1 MLKIFIGY
9 DSREV
14 VAYHTCV
21 QSILDKTSELPC
33 FVPLKKELI
42 KDYPTKDNK
51 VGSTEFSYTR
61 FLVPYLSNYE
71 GYSLYL
77 DCDFIV
83 DFDISYL
90 VEKYPLDNYT
100 CRVVKHSYV
109 PRNDKKFLKNDQI
122 FYSRKNWSS
131 FIIFNNEKCKILTP
145 EYVNSSSG
153 IDLHQFSW
161 VSDKDIGSLPKSYN
175 YLVGENNDFILD
187 KPKAIHFTN
196 GGPWFEEYSECDFSK
211 LWFFYKKR
219 INYADN

>member
-1 MLKIFIGY
+1 MF
-9 DSREV
+9 
-14 VAYHTCV
+14 
-21 QSILDKTSELPC
+21 QILIL
-33 FVPLKKELI
+33 
-42 KDYPTKDNK
+42 
-51 VGSTEFSYTR
+51 GSTEFSYTR

-100 CRVVKHSYV
+100 CRVVKHSYI